1 MEKTTDVIRTSKL
14 NMASYGFGKFLNE
27 FIEMAFT
34 TFYFFFYERAI
45 GLDTVL
51 TGVAFTIYAIWN
63 AVNDPLVGY
72 ITNRPFKF
80 TRKWGRRKPWI
91 IVGGIPWVLS
101 FILIFLP
108 ALIIPAAGL
117 PIPEIGF
124 VGFEAQFAIFF
135 WAIIAT
141 CLYDFFGS
149 IFFVNFAS
157 LFPDKYRS
165 VKERRLATGV
175 QTPIG
180 IFGVALGA
188 LLPTIFIRDYSNAGS
203 YVLMAGVFIIV
214 GLIVFGISVPGYR
227 EEQELIDRFLA
238 KHGKEER
245 WSFFEALK
253 NSLKLK
259 SFTVFIATYTL
270 YRCLVISIQAS
281 IPYVVE
287 YVLAQGTLIQTL
299 LSAGFL
305 VGALISSPL
314 WVYLAQKTNNNRR
327 ILLINSILLTA
338 FTIPLFFFNSVPLM
352 FIGLILW
359 GAGLGGFWTMISPV
373 LADVIDDSVV
383 KFGKRD
389 EGIYNGF
396 QQFFGRLGLFFQVA
410 IFTIVH
416 VLTGF
421 QEGADL
427 IDQPPQAV
435 IGIQIHFA
443 LIPAIVM
450 LIGTIIFWKY
460 YKLTPDVVTKNQ
472 QKVVEM
478 GL

>member
-1 MEKTTDVIRTSKL
+1 MEKTEDSIQHSKL

-34 TFYFFFYERAI
+34 SFYFFFYERAV
-45 GLDTVL
+45 GLNTVL
-51 TGVAFTIYAIWN
+51 VGVAFTIYAIWN
-63 AVNDPLVGY
+63 AVNDPIVGY
-72 ITNRPFKF
+72 FTNRPYKF
-80 TRKWGRRKPWI
+80 TKKWGRRKPWI
-91 IVGGIPWVLS
+91 LIGGIPWVLS
-101 FILIFLP
+101 FILIFTP
-108 ALIIPAAGL
+108 PQVD
-117 PIPEIGF
+117 PIGGQWI
-124 VGFEAQFAIFF
+124 IFF
-135 WAIIAT
+135 WAIFAT

-157 LFPDKYRS
+157 LFPDKFRS
-165 VKERRLATGV
+165 LKERRLATGI

-188 LLPTIFIRDYSNAGS
+188 LLPAIIVTDYSIAS
-203 YVLMAGVFIIV
+203 LYVLMAGVMIII
-214 GLIVFGISVPGYR
+214 GLIVLGISIPGYR
-227 EEQELIDRFLA
+227 EDQEFIDRFLE
-238 KHGKEER
+238 KHEKKDR
-245 WSFFEALK
+245 WSFFESLK

-259 SFTVFIATYTL
+259 SFVVFIITYTL

-281 IPYVVE
+281 VPYVVE
-287 YVLAQGTLIQTL
+287 YVLAEGTIIQTI

-305 VGALISSPL
+305 IGALISSPI
-314 WVYLAQKTNNNRR
+314 WIILAQKTNNNKR
-327 ILLINSILLTA
+327 IILINSILLTL
-338 FTIPLFFFNSVPLM
+338 FTIPLFFMNSVVIM

-359 GAGLGGFWTMISPV
+359 GAGLGGFWTMLSPV

-396 QQFFGRLGLFFQVA
+396 QQFFGRMGLFFQVL
-410 IFTIVH
+410 IFTTVH

-421 QEGADL
+421 KERAPL
-427 IDQPPQAV
+427 IDQPASA
-435 IGIQIHFA
+435 ILGIQIHFA

-472 QKVVEM
+472 LKVEEL

>member
-1 MEKTTDVIRTSKL
+1 MERTEDVIQTSKL

-34 TFYFFFYERAI
+34 SFYFFFYERAI
-45 GLDTVL
+45 GLNTVL
-51 TGVAFTIYAIWN
+51 VGLAFTIYAIWN
-63 AVNDPLVGY
+63 AINDPLVGY
-72 ITNRPFKF
+72 ITNRPYSF
-80 TRKWGRRKPWI
+80 TKKWGRRKPWI
-91 IVGGIPWVLS
+91 IIGGVPWVLS
-101 FILIFLP
+101 FILIFIP
-108 ALIIPAAGL
+108 ALTIPTAEL
-117 PIPEIGF
+117 PVVDPTGQIYIF
-124 VGFEAQFAIFF
+124 LWAIFS
-135 WAIIAT
+135 T

-157 LFPDKYRS
+157 LFPDKFRS

-188 LLPTIFIRDYSNAGS
+188 LLPAIIVTDYEVAGL
-203 YVLMAGVFIIV
+203 YVLMAGVFIII
-214 GLIVFGISVPGYR
+214 GLIVLGISIPGYR
-227 EEQELIDRFLA
+227 ENQELIDRFLA
-238 KHGKEER
+238 KHGKEDR

-259 SFTVFIATYTL
+259 SFAVFITTYTL

-281 IPYVVE
+281 VPYVVE
-287 YVLAQGTLIQTL
+287 YVLAEGTFIQTI

-305 VGALISSPL
+305 IGALISSPL
-314 WVYLAQKTNNNRR
+314 WVTLAQKTNNNKR
-327 ILLINSILLTA
+327 ILLINSILLTV
-338 FTIPLFFFNSVPLM
+338 FTVPLFFFNSVPLM
-352 FIGLILW
+352 FLGLILW

-373 LADVIDDSVV
+373 LADVIDDSIVR
-383 KFGKRD
+383 FGKRD

-396 QQFFGRLGLFFQVA
+396 QQFFGRMGLFFQVL
-410 IFTIVH
+410 IFTLVH

-421 QEGADL
+421 KERAPL
-427 IDQPPQAV
+427 AVQPPEAI

-460 YKLTPDVVTKNQ
+460 YKLTPDVVSKNQ
-472 QKVVEM
+472 QKVEEM